1 MVFNKKIR
9 RTISFSP
16 ATWERLEE
24 LSDRMDT
31 PISTLVNLGIAWWID
46 YHEGFKVM
54 PELLA
59 SVNNVEEF
67 LRNRIETLRKDDV
80 EGDST

>member
-1 MVFNKKIR
+1 MGVNKKIR
-9 RTISFSP
+9 RTIAFSP
-16 ATWERLEE
+16 TTWERLEE

-46 YHEGFKVM
+46 YHEGFKM
-54 PELLA
+54 LPELLA
-59 SVNNVEEF
+59 SMNNVEGF
-67 LRNRIETLRKDDV
+67 LKERLEALRKGDV

>member
-1 MVFNKKIR
+1 MGVNKKIR
-9 RTISFSP
+9 RTIAFSP
-16 ATWERLEE
+16 TTWERLEE

-46 YHEGFKVM
+46 YHEGFKM
-54 PELLA
+54 LPELLA
-59 SVNNVEEF
+59 SMNNVEGF
-67 LRNRIETLRKDDV
+67 LKERLEALRKDDV

>member
-1 MVFNKKIR
+1 
-9 RTISFSP
+9 
-16 ATWERLEE
+16 
-24 LSDRMDT
+24 MDT

-59 SVNNVEEF
+59 SMNNVEEF

>member
-1 MVFNKKIR
+1 MAVDMKIR

-31 PISTLVNLGIAWWID
+31 PISTLVNLGIAWWMD
-46 YHEGFKVM
+46 YHEMFKMV

-59 SVNNVEEF
+59 SMNNVEEF
-67 LRNRIETLRKDDV
+67 LRKRMETLRKDDV
-80 EGDST
+80 EGDSK

>member
-1 MVFNKKIR
+1 MGVNKKIR
-9 RTISFSP
+9 RTIAFSP
-16 ATWERLEE
+16 TTWERLEE

-46 YHEGFKVM
+46 YHEGVKM
-54 PELLA
+54 LPELLA
-59 SVNNVEEF
+59 SMNNVEGF
-67 LRNRIETLRKDDV
+67 LKERLEALRKDDV